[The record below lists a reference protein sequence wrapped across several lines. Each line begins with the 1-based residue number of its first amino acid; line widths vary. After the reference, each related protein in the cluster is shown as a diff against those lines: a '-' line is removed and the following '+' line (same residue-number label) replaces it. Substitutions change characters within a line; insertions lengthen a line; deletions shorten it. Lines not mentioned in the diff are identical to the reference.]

1 MCRSIRTTPRC
12 SRCSLPPLPSG
23 DVPRLLERRGTRR
36 PSHRGQLSVPD
47 QMSRAITR
55 AGRHDGGPADAVAE
69 PGRAR
74 RARGQRRAVHHRPP
88 GDVRD
93 GAPAPGALEPARRRH
108 PPPGRRERA
117 RPARADHDR
126 RRPRRRAR
134 RRPVGSRPHALRAHL
149 DRPRDRARHPARDGR
164 PGRSRGT
171 HGDDRPRARGRALHE
186 PGRSRGRSGRRLAR
200 GRGRLGARVGGC
212 GVDRRPLLP
221 GAAAAAARPRT
232 GGRVPA
238 RARALVLDPR
248 GMEPGPRGRQRSLQ
262 RLGRGIVAARAVDH
276 RVRSDPRHEGGARA
290 RRRRRRRDE
299 SLPRSCPRSRPLRP
313 LPPWR
318 ASRAPWRTRRRWGS
332 PCSAARRCSPSRR
345 HRITGHTTPRRRA
358 LRPASGASPR
368 R

>member
-1 MCRSIRTTPRC
+1 
-12 SRCSLPPLPSG
+12 
-23 DVPRLLERRGTRR
+23 
-36 PSHRGQLSVPD
+36 
-47 QMSRAITR
+47 MSRAIIR

-126 RRPRRRAR
+126 RRPRRRLR
-134 RRPVGSRPHALRAHL
+134 RRPVGSRPHALLAHL
-149 DRPRDRARHPARDGR
+149 DRPRDRARHPATDGR

-186 PGRSRGRSGRRLAR
+186 PGGSRGRSGSAR
-200 GRGRLGARVGGC
+200 SRRGRLGARVGGC

-221 GAAAAAARPRT
+221 GAAAAAPTHGSTR
-232 GGRVPA
+232 PA

-248 GMEPGPRGRQRSLQ
+248 GMELALVVASGAYNGWVEVSS
-262 RLGRGIVAARAVDH
+262 AARAVDH

-290 RRRRRRRDE
+290 RRRRRRR
-299 SLPRSCPRSRPLRP
+299 RRIATGSCRRSRPLRP
-313 LPPWR
+313 APPWR
-318 ASRAPWRTRRRWGS
+318 ALAQTSNVAKSLLRLRARLHG
-332 PCSAARRCSPSRR
+332 AA
-345 HRITGHTTPRRRA
+345 HRVVATA
-358 LRPASGASPR
+358 
-368 R
+368 